1 MGELML
7 ILVST
12 IKLGAPLV
20 LAALGG
26 LLSERSGVINIALEG
41 KMLAAACLSA
51 VVGLQ
56 TQNPALALAAGV
68 TAAIVLSLLHWLLT
82 QVFRMDHIIS
92 GMGINALSLGGTN
105 FIGRIWIDPATS
117 DKVGG
122 IPVQAFWFAALGA
135 AIGLWLMLKRTMPG
149 LRLLAVGNDPDKSR
163 QMGVNPLQVRAW
175 ALVGTGVLAGLAG
188 VLIAFNAGGY
198 QDNMTAGR
206 GYIALAALI
215 LGGWRPLYALGGC
228 LLFAFFEALQI
239 HLQGKPLFGVE
250 IPNEMFQAM
259 PYLVTLLALAGFLG
273 NNKAPSGLGKL

>member
-1 MGELML
+1 MGDLGL
-7 ILVST
+7 ILLSMV
-12 IKLGAPLV
+12 KLGAPLV

-26 LLSERSGVINIALEG
+26 LLSERSGIINIALEG
-41 KMLAAACLSA
+41 KMLGAACLSA

-56 TQNPALALAAGV
+56 TQNPALALAAGLA
-68 TAAIVLSLLHWLLT
+68 AAIVLSLLHWMLT
-82 QVFRMDHIIS
+82 QLFRMDHIIS
-92 GMGINALSLGGTN
+92 GMGINALSLGSTN
-105 FIGRIWIDPATS
+105 FIGQIWIDQNTS
-117 DKVGG
+117 AKVGG
-122 IPVQAFWFAALGA
+122 IPVQAFWFAALGS
-135 AIGLWLMLKRTMPG
+135 AIGIWLMLKRTQPG

-163 QMGVNPLQVRAW
+163 QMGVNPLRVRAW
-175 ALVGTGVLAGLAG
+175 ALVGTGLLAGLAG

-215 LGGWRPLYALGGC
+215 LGGWRPIPAMVGC

-239 HLQGKPLFGVE
+239 NLQGRPLFGVE